1 MLLLTSGSLQEIRD
15 ASDVSRLTGKQIA
28 SCIFEAEW
36 CYIWVAHEREV
47 PIMQTLRGNME
58 GPLTIETDTVLRGN
72 VSGDVIVRSGCQL
85 ELRGNLM
92 GDIILGHVDKGQPQR
107 N

>member
-1 MLLLTSGSLQEIRD
+1 
-15 ASDVSRLTGKQIA
+15 
-28 SCIFEAEW
+28 
-36 CYIWVAHEREV
+36 
-47 PIMQTLRGNME
+47 MQTLRGNRE

-92 GDIILGHVDKGQPQR
+92 GDIILEGNAQADVRGNLMGNVRQLR
-107 N
+107 